1 MTLFE
6 AATGRLPFRRST
18 VLETMR
24 AHVYDAA
31 PAIEALR
38 PGFPRRLAALIER
51 LLSKRPE
58 ARFATWSEA
67 LATIEAIQRQ
77 LDNPIADAVTR
88 AVQGDRGGAT
98 LTTVYRKSNP

>member
-1 MTLFE
+1 MSE
-6 AATGRLPFRRST
+6 IPFLS
-18 VLETMR
+18 
-24 AHVYDAA
+24 
-31 PAIEALR
+31 
-38 PGFPRRLAALIER
+38 FPRRLAALIER